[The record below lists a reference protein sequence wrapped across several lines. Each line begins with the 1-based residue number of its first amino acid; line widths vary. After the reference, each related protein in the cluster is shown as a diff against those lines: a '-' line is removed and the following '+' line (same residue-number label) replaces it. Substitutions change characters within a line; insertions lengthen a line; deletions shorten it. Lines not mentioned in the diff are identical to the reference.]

1 MKVLDLL
8 RGRKVERHTNNADAI
23 AAAARKTAANESVD
37 HLALEHA
44 MVEEG
49 LSVEDF
55 ATLVG
60 QAERRQ
66 SWRAAMDKLP
76 AATAR
81 AAKANATIEKER
93 AAFEAVRD
101 AWFQRANELDAELSA
116 AETIVRAGNDAREQ
130 LSTPA
135 NVPGVVG
142 ERLAEAAADQQEAV
156 ERVAGVERARRE
168 WHENLSRNNGFA
180 ERHNDSERGKDYSR
194 LATQAERRLAELAAE
209 LVDANAALVDAQK
222 HLDTW
227 VQRALV
233 A

>member
-8 RGRKVERHTNNADAI
+8 RGRKAERHTNNADAI

-44 MVEEG
+44 MAEQG

-55 ATLVG
+55 AALVG

-93 AAFEAVRD
+93 TAFEAVRD

-116 AETIVRAGNDAREQ
+116 AETLVRAANDAREQ

-156 ERVAGVERARRE
+156 ERVAGVERQRRE
-168 WHENLSRNNGFA
+168 WNENLSRNNGFA
-180 ERHNDSERGKDYSR
+180 ERHNDTEKGKDYSR
-194 LATQAERRLAELAAE
+194 LAAQAERRLAELAAE

-222 HLDTW
+222 HFDTW

>member
-8 RGRKVERHTNNADAI
+8 RGRQAERHTNNADAI
-23 AAAARKTAANESVD
+23 AAAARKTAAGETVD

-55 ATLVG
+55 AALVG

-81 AAKANATIEKER
+81 VAKTNATIERER
-93 AAFEAVRD
+93 VAFEAVRD
-101 AWFQRANELDAELSA
+101 AWFQRANELDAELAA
-116 AETIVRAGNDAREQ
+116 AEPLVRAGNEAREK
-130 LSTPA
+130 LSNPA

-142 ERLAEAAADQQEAV
+142 ERLAEALADQAEAV
-156 ERVAGVERARRE
+156 ERVAGVGRQQRE
-168 WHENLSRNNGFA
+168 WGENLSRNNGFA
-180 ERHNDSERGKDYSR
+180 ERHNDSERGKDYAR
-194 LATQAERRLAELAAE
+194 LGAQAERRLAELAAE
-209 LVDANAALVDAQK
+209 LADANTALAAAQK
-222 HLDTW
+222 NLDAW
-227 VQRALV
+227 IQRALV